1 MERFRTGD
9 AVIIGEVVN
18 IPFDKNLQQIDIVK
32 IISEKM
38 GNLQEEIDTYK
49 ADDQAKMEQFE
60 NFIDNNVRIEQ
71 EEEKIVIYIK

>member
-1 MERFRTGD
+1 MLERLLR
-9 AVIIGEVVN
+9 GEVVN